1 MAKRKIK
8 KTGPSPQTAINFSG
22 ALREDVARLF
32 GITGEAVSQWD
43 CPRDKNGRYD
53 LDKVVQ
59 WKLTK
64 MEDNATPSDRAA
76 KELEKI
82 SLQCKKLEAEIDERK
97 KTTMTVEDHKTKVRE
112 LAQNFKNYFVEY
124 GRLNLHELVGK
135 DIDTL
140 RKNWDELMRMG
151 LKDFQERI
159 K

>member
-1 MAKRKIK
+1 MKKRKT
-8 KTGPSPQTAINFSG
+8 KTGPVAQARMNFSG

-59 WKLTK
+59 WWRAKT
-64 MEDNATPSDRAA
+64 EENATPSNRAA

-82 SLQCKKLEAEIDERK
+82 ELQCKKLELEVEERK
-97 KTTMTVEDHKTKVRE
+97 KNSMSVDEHRIKMQE
-112 LAQNFKNYFVEY
+112 FEQNVKNYFWEY
-124 GRLNLHELVGK
+124 GKLNLHELVGK

-140 RKNWDELMRMG
+140 RKYWEELIRLG
-151 LKDFQERI
+151 IKDFVERV